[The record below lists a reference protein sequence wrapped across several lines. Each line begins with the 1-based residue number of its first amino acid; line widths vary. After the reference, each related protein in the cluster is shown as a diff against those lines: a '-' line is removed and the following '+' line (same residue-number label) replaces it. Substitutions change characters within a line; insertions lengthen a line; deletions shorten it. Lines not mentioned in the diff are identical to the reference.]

1 MFDCTRYAL
10 LKMCLNIFIVAYNLK
25 NFGAYQRGQ
34 NVQDNWLLS
43 NCAKILWIFNIQ
55 ANLFINKNRNST
67 FPNSRDRFFIPAF
80 RKVFRAESLRWD
92 TV

>member
-43 NCAKILWIFNIQ
+43 NCAKILWIFNI
-55 ANLFINKNRNST
+55 
-67 FPNSRDRFFIPAF
+67 
-80 RKVFRAESLRWD
+80 
-92 TV
+92 